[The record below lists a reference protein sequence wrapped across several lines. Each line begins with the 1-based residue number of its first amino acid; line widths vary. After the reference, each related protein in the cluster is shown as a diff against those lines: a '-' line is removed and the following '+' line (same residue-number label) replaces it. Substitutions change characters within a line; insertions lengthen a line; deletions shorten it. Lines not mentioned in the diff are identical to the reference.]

1 MSRLANSS
9 YSVEVPGLPADEQ
22 PVADADIRR
31 LAEMFEA
38 LTDKFQAPFLLELV
52 RVTNDF
58 EHDVNRLLAHE
69 RGFSGYRA
77 VRSDVQAYGKTLWTR
92 SRRGEIRFVVLID
105 ANVIGPWGMHNPLC
119 LTTVLHE
126 LGHTFL
132 ESRHLTRL
140 GEDEYATVADSR
152 ERWLDRWAS
161 RLLDE
166 FDVDVLVDIFVRQL
180 ATKEDGQPWSLRELD
195 EAQGVSWADSLLAG
209 LRTMPE
215 TIDENVWQYR
225 TRGMDIDALAT
236 EVIPHVND
244 LLVLLSHTASR
255 YLENEQW
262 DEIVGRIKET
272 DASVRFFK
280 ANLDVILEQ
289 FGDSRHPLD
298 ASIQML
304 SDAIEGIFRCCGL
317 TFRTVPEGVW
327 IGVDA
332 PSN

>member
-1 MSRLANSS
+1 ML
-9 YSVEVPGLPADEQ
+9 
-22 PVADADIRR
+22 
-31 LAEMFEA
+31 
-38 LTDKFQAPFLLELV
+38 KLV
-52 RVTNDF
+52 RITGQF
-58 EHDVNRLLAHE
+58 ENDVNQLFQQRY
-69 RGFSGYRA
+69 GFSGYA
-77 VRSDVQAYGKTLWTR
+77 ATRSNVQAFGKILWTR
-92 SRRGEIRFVVLID
+92 SEDGQIEFVVVID
-105 ANVIGPWGMHNPLC
+105 ANLIGPWSLTNPQC

-126 LGHTFL
+126 LAHVVFEGQ
-132 ESRHLTRL
+132 HLTRL
-140 GEDEYATVADSR
+140 GEEEYTADRDTR
-152 ERWLDRWAS
+152 ERLLDRWA
-161 RLLDE
+161 RTLLDE
-166 FDVDVLVDIFVRQL
+166 FRVDRLVDSLVRGL
-180 ATKEDGQPWSLRELD
+180 ATNENGRPWSLRELD

-215 TIDENVWQYR
+215 TIDEKVWQYR